1 MEIKVKND
9 NDHGGIIEK
18 TQYSKVYIVEY
29 GNYYEVYYELFFLT
43 AYCTVKAGSKKLKR
57 NTNYYELA
65 TNYS

>member
-29 GNYYEVYYELFFLT
+29 GNYYK
-43 AYCTVKAGSKKLKR
+43 AYLRIISVLGVKDNLD
-57 NTNYYELA
+57 N
-65 TNYS
+65 